1 MKDDPPVSEEYKRFT
16 ALVDKVLSVPR
27 SEMERRLAEYKKKS
41 AENPNRRGPKR
52 KVVKNDDAQ
61 AS

>member
-1 MKDDPPVSEEYKRFT
+1 MTKGNPEFEKFT

-27 SEMERRLAEYKKKS
+27 SEMERRLAEYKKQS

-52 KVVKNDDAQ
+52 KVKKAE
-61 AS
+61 